1 MSKGPWDEDLMWV
14 PDLQDSELAH
24 NEIERMGGA
33 DMDDVEVSMRLVQD
47 SKGNIKWMQYHSIS
61 PWHGWWIDE
70 PQQ

>member
-1 MSKGPWDEDLMWV
+1 MSKGPWKENSMWT

-24 NEIERMGGA
+24 NEIGGA
-33 DMDDVEVSMRLVQD
+33 DMDDTVKVSMRLVQD
-47 SKGNIKWMQYHSIS
+47 SKGNIKWMQYLSIT